1 MGIPKTWHFLFDR
14 ALLRWLCLAQTRGLV
29 TVPHPCESTSAAC
42 VSPATSVGGIP
53 SAWLS
58 LLRDLGEPGASE
70 CGDVGRADVLS
81 SRLSH
86 SEI

>member
-1 MGIPKTWHFLFDR
+1 M
-14 ALLRWLCLAQTRGLV
+14 AQTRGLV

-53 SAWLS
+53 SARLS